1 MDEGEPVTGK
11 LTDGQQPFSVG
22 EAGGGAMNV
31 ARSSSFN
38 ARGDV
43 PATCPFSC
51 LKASLKLYIYDI
63 NLKENT
69 NGRSYNYFRHSM
81 VLHLYEKFFT

>member
-1 MDEGEPVTGK
+1 MEEGEPVTGK

-22 EAGGGAMNV
+22 EARGGAMNV
-31 ARSSSFN
+31 ARSSSVN

-51 LKASLKLYIYDI
+51 LKASLKVYRIP
-63 NLKENT
+63 T
-69 NGRSYNYFRHSM
+69 
-81 VLHLYEKFFT
+81 